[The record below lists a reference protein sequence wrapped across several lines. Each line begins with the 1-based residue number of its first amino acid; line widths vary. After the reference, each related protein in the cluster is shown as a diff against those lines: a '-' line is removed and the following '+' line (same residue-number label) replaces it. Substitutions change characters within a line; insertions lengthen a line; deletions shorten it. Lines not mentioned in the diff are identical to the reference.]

1 MDKISR
7 LARLSVLRAGGFGCL
22 AILMVMMGTA
32 HNPALS
38 IKCGAGGMLLIS
50 AIMLLVGQNY
60 HKRKR
65 IQDTEVWIMLTEA
78 ERPPA
83 PVARR
88 LIVTAMRG
96 ELLEKSAW
104 SALTAIAMLAIS
116 VALPIFLP

>member
-22 AILMVMMGTA
+22 ANLMVMMGTA

-38 IKCGAGGMLLIS
+38 MKCGAGGMLLIS

-83 PVARR
+83 GVARR

-116 VALPIFLP
+116 VALPVFLP

>member
-7 LARLSVLRAGGFGCL
+7 LARLSVLRAGGFACL

-32 HNPALS
+32 HNPALAM
-38 IKCGAGGMLLIS
+38 KCGAGGMLVVS
-50 AIMLLVGQNY
+50 AIMLIVGQNY

-65 IQDTEVWIMLTEA
+65 IEDTEVWIMLTEA

-83 PVARR
+83 GIARR
-88 LIVTAMRG
+88 LIINAMRG

-104 SALTAIAMLAIS
+104 SAMTAIAMLAVS
-116 VALPIFLP
+116 VALPFVLP